1 MTRRYYAVLTRT
13 DMPIIPYHVHAFD
26 SAARRDAWCAG
37 PVPRG
42 FDAQPATAHAAL
54 RDLRSDMRLDDAW
67 GATVDQ
73 YLERHPERWH
83 DGAHGAT
90 TADAA
95 AGLHVWWRWC
105 EVNRWE
111 HETWAVYTPLD
122 DPADAALAVRLG
134 ERLRKLKPY
143 SGVLDRMFTGFSD
156 RLPNGERADTGWVPP
171 TSTAVMDDGLRERMR
186 RAIGA
191 RTWQEFLDAVY
202 KLGLFRED

>member
-42 FDAQPATAHAAL
+42 FDAQPATAHAAM
-54 RDLRSDMRLDDAW
+54 RDIRADMSLDGAW
-67 GATVDQ
+67 GVTM
-73 YLERHPERWH
+73 
-83 DGAHGAT
+83 
-90 TADAA
+90 ADAA

-105 EVNRWE
+105 DVNRWE
-111 HETWAVYTPLD
+111 HGTWAVYTPMD

-134 ERLRKLKPY
+134 ERLRELQSN

-156 RLPNGERADTGWVPP
+156 RLPNGERADTGWAPP

-191 RTWQEFLDAVY
+191 WTWQEFLDAVY

>member
-73 YLERHPERWH
+73 YPERHPERWH
-83 DGAHGAT
+83 DGAHGGHDGRRGRGPSRLVALVR
-90 TADAA
+90 
-95 AGLHVWWRWC
+95 G
-105 EVNRWE
+105 E
-111 HETWAVYTPLD
+111 PL
-122 DPADAALAVRLG
+122 
-134 ERLRKLKPY
+134 
-143 SGVLDRMFTGFSD
+143 
-156 RLPNGERADTGWVPP
+156 
-171 TSTAVMDDGLRERMR
+171 
-186 RAIGA
+186 GA
-191 RTWQEFLDAVY
+191 RDVGRVHAF
-202 KLGLFRED
+202 G